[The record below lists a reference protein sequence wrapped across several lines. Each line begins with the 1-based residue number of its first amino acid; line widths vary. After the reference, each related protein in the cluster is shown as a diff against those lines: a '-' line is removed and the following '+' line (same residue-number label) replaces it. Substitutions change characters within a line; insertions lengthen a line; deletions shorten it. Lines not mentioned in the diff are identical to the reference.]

1 MNLYMYTPEEAIHLN
16 AHTAEKDI
24 LAKWGFVA
32 DEIASLLWLRQ
43 WYQGRGSDR
52 AVMVRQLEFL
62 KLLVKSG
69 ELEL

>member
-32 DEIASLLWLRQ
+32 DEIASLLWLRH
-43 WYQGRGSDR
+43 GIKVE
-52 AVMVRQLEFL
+52 AVIEPSWFASWSFSSCSSKAV
-62 KLLVKSG
+62 S
-69 ELEL
+69 

>member
-32 DEIASLLWLRQ
+32 DEIASLLWLRK
-43 WYQGRGSDR
+43 WLSISRD
-52 AVMVRQLEFL
+52 A
-62 KLLVKSG
+62 KLAKV
-69 ELEL
+69 